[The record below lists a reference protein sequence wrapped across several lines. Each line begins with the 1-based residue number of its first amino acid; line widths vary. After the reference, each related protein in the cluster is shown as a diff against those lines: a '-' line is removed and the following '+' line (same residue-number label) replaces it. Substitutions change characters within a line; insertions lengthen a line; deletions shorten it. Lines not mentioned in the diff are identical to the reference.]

1 MASIQAARGSAPEE
15 NFEALFNEYV
25 ERVDIVEGGVV
36 EGKVISVTG
45 DSVLIDVGLKAEGR
59 IALREFTPPGGKPT
73 IKVGDT
79 VEVFVERLENRA
91 GETVLSREKARR
103 EEVWNQLERAFNDN
117 DRVKGGFTV
126 DLKGALAFLPGSQVD
141 IRPVR
146 DVTPLMGDE
155 HEFRI
160 VFRLDGERGFL

>member
-1 MASIQAARGSAPEE
+1 M
-15 NFEALFNEYV
+15 
-25 ERVDIVEGGVV
+25 

-103 EEVWNQLERAFNDN
+103 
-117 DRVKGGFTV
+117 
-126 DLKGALAFLPGSQVD
+126 
-141 IRPVR
+141 
-146 DVTPLMGDE
+146 
-155 HEFRI
+155 
-160 VFRLDGERGFL
+160 